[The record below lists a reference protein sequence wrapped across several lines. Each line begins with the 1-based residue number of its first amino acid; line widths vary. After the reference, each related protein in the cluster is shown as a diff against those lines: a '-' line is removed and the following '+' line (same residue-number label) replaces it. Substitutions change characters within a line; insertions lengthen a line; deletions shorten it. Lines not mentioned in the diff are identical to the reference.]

1 MKQSRWSTASR
12 VIFLTALILIVCT
25 VWMALRH

>member
-1 MKQSRWSTASR
+1 MKQSNWSTAAR
-12 VIFLTALILIVCT
+12 VIVLTLLILIVCT